1 MTSVL
6 IISPYPMVRAGL
18 AALLAT
24 AGGGLV
30 IAGEGE
36 SAASWALTGA
46 ATVSVVIYDVDLETG
61 EEATGVRR
69 VRHELP
75 QAAVL
80 AVIDAGQER
89 RMVAALQAGA
99 RGVILRTATSRDLV
113 EAVAEVAEGGLVLPP
128 GSTSALVDQ
137 LRGDIAGTVVLSP
150 RELEVL
156 RGVAAGQT
164 NKAIA
169 LKLGISEHTVK
180 FHLGS
185 AMTKLGAV
193 SRAEALASAIRQGLL
208 SV

>member
-1 MTSVL
+1 
-6 IISPYPMVRAGL
+6 MVRAGL
-18 AALLAT
+18 AAWLAT
-24 AGGGLV
+24 AGRGLV
-30 IAGEGE
+30 VAGEGE

-46 ATVSVVIYDVDLETG
+46 ATVSVVLYDADLETG
-61 EEATGVRR
+61 EEATGVSRLRR
-69 VRHELP
+69 ELP
-75 QAAVL
+75 QAPLL

-99 RGVILRTATSRDLV
+99 RGAILRTATARELV
-113 EAVAEVAEGGLVLPP
+113 EAVTEVAQGGLVLPP
-128 GSTSALVDQ
+128 GSTGALVDRI
-137 LRGDIAGTVVLSP
+137 RGDTVSTVVLSP

>member
-1 MTSVL
+1 MIPVL

-18 AALLAT
+18 GLWLAT
-24 AGGGLV
+24 AGAGLEV
-30 IAGEGE
+30 VGEGE
-36 SAASWALTGA
+36 SATSWALTGA
-46 ATVSVVIYDVDLETG
+46 GTAMVVIYDLDLESSD
-61 EEATGVRR
+61 EAVGVSRLRR
-69 VRHELP
+69 ELP

-80 AVIDAGQER
+80 GVIATGQER

-99 RGVILRTATSRDLV
+99 RGVVLRTASAREWI
-113 EAVAEVAEGGLVLPP
+113 EAVGEVAQGGLVLPP

-137 LRGDIAGTVVLSP
+137 LRGDQAPSVVLSP
-150 RELEVL
+150 RELDVL

-185 AMTKLGAV
+185 AMAKFGAV